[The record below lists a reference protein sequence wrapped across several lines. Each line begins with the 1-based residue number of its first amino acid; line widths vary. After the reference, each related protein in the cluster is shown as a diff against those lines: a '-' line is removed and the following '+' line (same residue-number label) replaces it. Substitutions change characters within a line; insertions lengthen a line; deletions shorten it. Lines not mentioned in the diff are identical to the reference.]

1 MAEKKFEEGKIYVNE
16 HGCGIGYDECVWR
29 DYYLITRKT
38 EKSIWWK
45 KITLAKIHYG
55 KIIEE
60 KPDFSKF
67 ETAEEKRSKISL
79 YKDAENF
86 VDRYETVYVEY
97 AEEVK

>member
-1 MAEKKFEEGKIYVNE
+1 MEKKFEVGKVYLHT

-45 KITLAKIHYG
+45 KITLAKIYYG

-67 ETAEEKRSKISL
+67 ETAEEKRSKIKL

-86 VDRYETVYVEY
+86 DDRYETVYVDY

>member
-1 MAEKKFEEGKIYVNE
+1 MEKKFEVGKIYVND
-16 HGCGIGYDECVWR
+16 HGCGIGYDECVWN
-29 DYYLITRKT
+29 DYYLITRKS

-45 KITLAKIHYG
+45 KITKAKILYG
-55 KIIEE
+55 KIIDE

-86 VDRYETVYVEY
+86 VDRYETVYVDY
-97 AEEVK
+97 AKEVK

>member
-1 MAEKKFEEGKIYVNE
+1 MEKKFEVGKIYL
-16 HGCGIGYDECVWR
+16 HTRGSGIGYDECVWR
-29 DYYLITRKT
+29 EYYLITRKT

-45 KITLAKIHYG
+45 KITLAKILYG
-55 KIIEE
+55 KIIDE

-67 ETAEEKRSKISL
+67 ENAEEKRSKISL

-86 VDRYETVYVEY
+86 VDRYETVYVDY

>member
-1 MAEKKFEEGKIYVNE
+1 MEKKFEVGKIYVHD
-16 HGCGIGYDECVWR
+16 HGCGVGYDECVWN

-45 KITLAKIHYG
+45 KITLAKILYG
-55 KIIEE
+55 KIIDE

-67 ETAEEKRSKISL
+67 ETTKEKRSKLSL
-79 YKDAENF
+79 YEDAENF
-86 VDRYETVYVEY
+86 DDRYETIFIKY

>member
-1 MAEKKFEEGKIYVNE
+1 MEKKFEVGKIYVNE
-16 HGCGIGYDECVWR
+16 HGCGIGYDECVWN

-45 KITLAKIHYG
+45 KITKAKIYYG

-79 YKDAENF
+79 YKDEEKF
-86 VDRYETVYVEY
+86 VDRYETIFFDY
-97 AEEVK
+97 AKEVK

>member
-1 MAEKKFEEGKIYVNE
+1 MEKKFEVGKIYLNT

-45 KITLAKIHYG
+45 KITLAKILYG
-55 KIIEE
+55 KIIDE
-60 KPDFSKF
+60 KPDFSKL
-67 ETAEEKRSKISL
+67 ETAEEKRSKIKL

-86 VDRYETVYVEY
+86 DDRYETVYVEY
-97 AEEVK
+97 AKEVK